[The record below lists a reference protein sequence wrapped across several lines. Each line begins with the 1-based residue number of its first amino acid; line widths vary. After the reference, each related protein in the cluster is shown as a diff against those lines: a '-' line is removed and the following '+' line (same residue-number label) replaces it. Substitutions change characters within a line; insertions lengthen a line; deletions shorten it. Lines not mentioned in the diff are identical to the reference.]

1 MRTPTHYEDSLSLSH
16 SVHSKKHREPVFFIV
31 ARSQTRFLTFSDR
44 AFASGSLDIR
54 PQFSLDTMLDVGQ
67 TQKHSYTEQFIQHE
81 KMWIARWA
89 VCFGMCC
96 RP

>member
-1 MRTPTHYEDSLSLSH
+1 MRTPTHYEDSLSLSLSLS
-16 SVHSKKHREPVFFIV
+16 SVHGKKHRESVLFIV

-67 TQKHSYTEQFIQHE
+67 TDSKSLLH
-81 KMWIARWA
+81 
-89 VCFGMCC
+89 
-96 RP
+96 

>member
-1 MRTPTHYEDSLSLSH
+1 MRTPTHYEDSLSLSLSH
-16 SVHSKKHREPVFFIV
+16 SVHGKKHREPVLFIV

-67 TQKHSYTEQFIQHE
+67 TDSKSLLHRTVHSI
-81 KMWIARWA
+81 
-89 VCFGMCC
+89 
-96 RP
+96 